1 MFFCFTL
8 VNSLI
13 SLYLEKH
20 PFSPTLTNL
29 DLSCNV
35 CKGFG
40 TKTLIPDFLGT
51 AWKSGVDQKI
61 NNLTNSMTFRPDKEL
76 KWKMFIFESKMSI
89 QKERNQSQKIWPEK
103 GLFFG
108 CILIQA
114 DEVKLFCFY
123 IKLFILLK
131 NI

>member
-1 MFFCFTL
+1 
-8 VNSLI
+8 
-13 SLYLEKH
+13 
-20 PFSPTLTNL
+20 
-29 DLSCNV
+29 
-35 CKGFG
+35 
-40 TKTLIPDFLGT
+40 
-51 AWKSGVDQKI
+51 
-61 NNLTNSMTFRPDKEL
+61 MTFRPDKEL
-76 KWKMFIFESKMSI
+76 KRKMFIFESKMSI